1 MIPTD
6 NKMRTAVIEDQY
18 DRIGI
23 KRSDVEDVL
32 KRPKNSYTKKLL
44 SAVPH
49 IELNIS

>member
-1 MIPTD
+1 MYQGKI
-6 NKMRTAVIEDQY
+6 VEQ
-18 DRIGI
+18 G
-23 KRSDVEDVL
+23 DVEDVL